1 MQVKEIMTGNV
12 EKVET
17 DTPLTEV
24 AQRMKT
30 HDIGMLPVYDGDSL
44 VGMITDRDITIRAT
58 ANGLHP
64 EKTRSREVMTWNIV
78 YCFEDQD
85 IGEAGQIMQ
94 ENKIRRLPV
103 MNRQRRLVGIV
114 SLGDIALGTGDSNL
128 VYATTQKV
136 STPDAPKPLPGQ
148 KRE

>member
-1 MQVKEIMTGNV
+1 MQVKEIMTRNV
-12 EKVET
+12 EKVEI

-30 HDIGMLPVYDGDSL
+30 HDIGMLPVFDGDSL
-44 VGMITDRDITIRAT
+44 VGMITDRDITVRAT

-64 EKTRSREVMTWNIV
+64 EKTRSREVMTSSTV

-85 IGEAGQIMQ
+85 IGEAGRIMQ

-103 MNRQRRLVGIV
+103 MNRQ
-114 SLGDIALGTGDSNL
+114 
-128 VYATTQKV
+128 
-136 STPDAPKPLPGQ
+136 
-148 KRE
+148 